1 MPHREPGQLA
11 VCARS
16 GTHYR
21 EQAIA
26 DAAAQYDRQRDLPRL
41 LRATVEELDDTSI
54 KGQRNRVARLLRLA
68 RNAARSGRAGHW
80 TYDPHHHVSIL
91 GALKAEQAEL
101 DARTV
106 RTHDE
111 VAPPVYARTPIST

>member
-1 MPHREPGQLA
+1 MQHREPGQIA

-16 GTHYR
+16 ATRYR

-26 DAAAQYDRQRDLPRL
+26 DAAAEYDRTRDLPKL

-80 TYDPHHHVSIL
+80 TYDPHRHVAIL

-101 DARTV
+101 DARTI
-106 RTHDE
+106 RAHDE
-111 VAPPVYARTPIST
+111 VAPPFYARTPIST

>member
-11 VCARS
+11 DCARA
-16 GTHYR
+16 GTRYR

-26 DAAAQYDRQRDLPRL
+26 DAAAQYDRARDLPKL

-80 TYDPHHHVSIL
+80 TYDPHRHVAIL

-106 RTHDE
+106 WAHDE